1 MRKLFYLISMV
12 MVSAVITGCGPEQAL
27 RKAEKHYAIGEYYDA
42 AAQYKKAYSKTPS
55 KEREKRGQLA
65 VKMAECYRRINSTNK
80 AITAYKNVIR
90 NRQADS
96 LTHLRL
102 AQQLMKS
109 GNYKEAAK
117 NFQIAIDS
125 LSDNSGQWR
134 VDSYDYFFPSCQSL
148 RITELV

>member
-1 MRKLFYLISMV
+1 MV

-80 AITAYKNVIR
+80 SITAYKNVIR

-125 LSDNSGQWR
+125 LKCR
-134 VDSYDYFFPSCQSL
+134 V
-148 RITELV
+148 